1 MIIFSISLLLLNVN
15 VLIET
20 FAFLKKKKNKKI
32 YRTFKK
38 LKS

>member
-15 VLIET
+15 V
-20 FAFLKKKKNKKI
+20 FLKKKNKKI

>member
-20 FAFLKKKKNKKI
+20 FALKKKKKQEDLS
-32 YRTFKK
+32 YF
-38 LKS
+38 